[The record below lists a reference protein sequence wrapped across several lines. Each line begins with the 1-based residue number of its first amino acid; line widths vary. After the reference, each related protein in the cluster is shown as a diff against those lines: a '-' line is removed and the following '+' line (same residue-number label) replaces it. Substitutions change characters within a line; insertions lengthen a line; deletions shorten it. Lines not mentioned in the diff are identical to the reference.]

1 MRFSNSFVIFLIFS
15 LVAERV
21 SSSSHQPGT
30 DVQNQGK
37 DCWKPCGEKSGPCES
52 FCGTD
57 GLCCRRGN
65 KWIEKG
71 CTGQIGE
78 YNYHTCTAEATH
90 WDYGSI
96 YGPSTWSETYPTC
109 GKDSQSPINIGGWV
123 TSNIPCKLAFKP
135 AYFENLEGSWKN
147 NGHSLQFTLDPEF
160 AYKTQMSG
168 PCFKSIYQL
177 AQIHFHWGSN
187 AGQGSEH
194 TIQGKQSALEMHM
207 VHLNRQYETT
217 DAGNHP
223 DGYLVVGVLFDE
235 GNKPAPKGLGKSF
248 KKYLDMSK
256 NYASNKAPV
265 MNAKFNIA
273 DILDLS
279 NVVESHYQYNG
290 SLTTPGCNQAVTW
303 VLATKVL
310 GVTPPALKALRQ
322 LRTTEG
328 EPLVNNFRPVQDLN
342 GRVITLY

>member
-1 MRFSNSFVIFLIFS
+1 MEGLTYSL
-15 LVAERV
+15 LVAFLL
-21 SSSSHQPGT
+21 
-30 DVQNQGK
+30 VQVNA
-37 DCWKPCGEKSGPCES
+37 
-52 FCGTD
+52 
-57 GLCCRRGN
+57 
-65 KWIEKG
+65 
-71 CTGQIGE
+71 
-78 YNYHTCTAEATH
+78 AEATH

-109 GKDSQSPINIGGWV
+109 GKDSQSPINIDGWV

-310 GVTPPALKALRQ
+310 GVIPPALKALRQ